1 MPPWAK
7 SWVLGRAA
15 CLPKLLA
22 QATPQAEGGGGL
34 QAEGGDVR
42 VAGPEEAATVA
53 GRCFGRAVL
62 IERRRRLPEQAS
74 HVVVVAKIMKDRASR
89 SCTLKGH

>member
-1 MPPWAK
+1 MFAEAA
-7 SWVLGRAA
+7 GRR
-15 CLPKLLA
+15 
-22 QATPQAEGGGGL
+22 GGL

-53 GRCFGRAVL
+53 GRCFGRVVL

-74 HVVVVAKIMKDRASR
+74 HVVVVAKIMRDRASR

>member
-1 MPPWAK
+1 MWPKVAAPPWAK

-22 QATPQAEGGGGL
+22 QATL
-34 QAEGGDVR
+34 QAEGGDIR

-53 GRCFGRAVL
+53 GRCFGRVVL

>member
-1 MPPWAK
+1 M
-7 SWVLGRAA
+7 LGRAA

-22 QATPQAEGGGGL
+22 QATL
-34 QAEGGDVR
+34 QAEGGDIR

-53 GRCFGRAVL
+53 GRCFGRVVL
-62 IERRRRLPEQAS
+62 IERRRRLPEQAFIR
-74 HVVVVAKIMKDRASR
+74 KASR

>member
-1 MPPWAK
+1 M
-7 SWVLGRAA
+7 VGRAA

-22 QATPQAEGGGGL
+22 QATPQAEGGGL

-42 VAGPEEAATVA
+42 VAGPEEAAIVA